1 VLNLFVSTATTKR
14 VFFTMKIV
22 KIKLINKIE
31 DEFLTN
37 FLMVYIERKVDATI
51 SIDSIID
58 NFQDSKKRR
67 VSIGVFLTK
76 I

>member
-51 SIDSIID
+51 SIDSIKD
-58 NFQDSKKRR
+58 GFR
-67 VSIGVFLTK
+67 
-76 I
+76 